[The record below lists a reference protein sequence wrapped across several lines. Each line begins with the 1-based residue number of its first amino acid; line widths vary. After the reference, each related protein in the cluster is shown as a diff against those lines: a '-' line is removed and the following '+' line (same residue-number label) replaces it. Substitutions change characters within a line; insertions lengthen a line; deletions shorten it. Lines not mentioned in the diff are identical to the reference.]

1 MILETRYVKTK
12 DGKTV
17 RQEDAKKE
25 KAQAL
30 PDTAEELE
38 AVCDTEIATKELAGN
53 KSDKRR

>member
-25 KAQAL
+25 KAQVL
-30 PDTAEELE
+30 PDTAEDPQTL
-38 AVCDTEIATKELAGN
+38 CDTGNVIKEPADN
-53 KSDKRR
+53 KPEKRR

>member
-1 MILETRYVKTK
+1 METKYVKTK

-25 KAQAL
+25 KTQVL

-38 AVCDTEIATKELAGN
+38 AVCDTEIATKELAGT